1 MQFVC
6 NAVGVVMVS
15 RVGLGCVSGRVS
27 RCALSVFLAGYL
39 LLSTGGA
46 QAANVATAT
55 IEVAPQG
62 VPVLSTA
69 VDMTAQGYV
78 EQEWFLSGAATTY
91 SAQGSWGKNG
101 AWAAVANAARSP
113 YKTRILVRYPQD
125 PSRFNGTVIVEWLNV
140 ASGRELEAGWLYSHD
155 YYMRSGYAYVAVT
168 TLQAGLSSL
177 KASNAS
183 RYSSLSLPTG
193 NVASYDVFSQVALA
207 VKQQGSALFGGS
219 QPTRVLALGA
229 SQGATYLATY
239 ANAIQPLA
247 QVFDGI
253 LIQGRPYLG
262 ADLTGALNANLNYA
276 LIRPSLAIPV
286 LQIQGEFDLITGQ
299 GLLFRQPDTLT
310 VHTWEVA
317 GASHESVSALLSSPA
332 KPGSGLAALV
342 PPKCA
347 LPFNSLHIE
356 WVINAGWT
364 ALDRWS
370 RGLGTPPST
379 QPISTLFGVVTRDIY
394 GNARGGVRLPEINVP
409 RVTYSIVN
417 SSSSVL
423 NLTDAPFCLLAG
435 STLPMNSLQLALM
448 YPGGYYK
455 TRYQQAAQ
463 AAVSAGVLL
472 QEDASLALSLIQ

>member
-1 MQFVC
+1 MW
-6 NAVGVVMVS
+6 N
-15 RVGLGCVSGRVS
+15 RVS
-27 RCALSVFLAGYL
+27 WVFMADRIGGCARSVFLMACMVLGA
-39 LLSTGGA
+39 A
-46 QAANVATAT
+46 QAHASNVASAT
-55 IEVAPQG
+55 LEVAPQG
-62 VPVLSTA
+62 VPVLATA
-69 VDMTAQGYV
+69 VDMASQGYA
-78 EQEWFLSGAATTY
+78 EQEWFLGGTATTY
-91 SAQGSWGKNG
+91 SAQGAWGKNG
-101 AWAAVANAARSP
+101 AWTAVANAARLP

-155 YYMRSGYAYVAVT
+155 YYMRSGYAYVAVS

-193 NVASYDVFSQVALA
+193 NVASYDVFSQVAQA
-207 VKQQGSALFGGS
+207 IKQQGPTLFGGL

-253 LIQGRPYLG
+253 LLQGRPYLG

-276 LIRPSLAIPV
+276 LIRAGLSIPV
-286 LQIQGEFDLITGQ
+286 LQIQGEFDLVTGQ
-299 GLLFRQPDTLT
+299 GLLFRQPDTST
-310 VHTWEVA
+310 VRTWEVA

-332 KPGSGLAALV
+332 RPGSGMADLV
-342 PPKCA
+342 PPKCV
-347 LPFNSLHIE
+347 LPFNNLHIE

-370 RGLGTPPST
+370 RGLGVPPST
-379 QPISTLFGVVTRDIY
+379 QPISTLFGIVTRDIY

-409 RVTYSIVN
+409 RVTYSIAN

-423 NLTDAPFCLLAG
+423 NITDAPFCLLAG
-435 STLPMNSLQLALM
+435 STLSMNSLQLALM
-448 YPGGYYK
+448 YPGGSYK

-472 QEDASLALSLIQ
+472 QEDASLALRLIQ